1 MKTTHTGAL
10 IGDRF
15 GEDMEFTQALH
26 TILAENSWLQAIQ
39 VWSDLLLLIGEVQ
52 RPESAIQAPTT
63 DFAHPA
69 DRSMQAS
76 SNFVVPLPKILLTLV
91 DMA

>member
-1 MKTTHTGAL
+1 
-10 IGDRF
+10 
-15 GEDMEFTQALH
+15 
-26 TILAENSWLQAIQ
+26 
-39 VWSDLLLLIGEVQ
+39 LIGEVQ

-76 SNFVVPLPKILLTLV
+76 SNFVVPARAKKMLTLV
-91 DMA
+91 NTSLAKTYFASS

>member
-39 VWSDLLLLIGEVQ
+39 VWSDL
-52 RPESAIQAPTT
+52 AI
-63 DFAHPA
+63 H
-69 DRSMQAS
+69 
-76 SNFVVPLPKILLTLV
+76 NK
-91 DMA
+91 

>member
-1 MKTTHTGAL
+1 
-10 IGDRF
+10 
-15 GEDMEFTQALH
+15 MEFTQALH

-39 VWSDLLLLIGEVQ
+39 VWSDPDLLLLIGEVQ